1 MGEITKISTAN
12 HEECYFKTRS
22 SNSRRSFWFGLHQKF
37 FISNAV
43 FVKWKTAV
51 YFLCTSKSGIF
62 HISNDENTGKEGD
75 VDTKNSQDIMSK
87 KFLNASDICELMQV
101 SRSTAYRIMK
111 TLNDELDKKGKIT
124 VAGRIPAK
132 YFFERVYM

>member
-1 MGEITKISTAN
+1 MCTA
-12 HEECYFKTRS
+12 
-22 SNSRRSFWFGLHQKF
+22 
-37 FISNAV
+37 
-43 FVKWKTAV
+43 
-51 YFLCTSKSGIF
+51 KSGIS

-75 VDTKNSQDIMSK
+75 MDTKNSQDIMSK
-87 KFLNASDICELMQV
+87 KFLNEADIRELMQV

-111 TLNDELDKKGKIT
+111 KLNDELNQKGKIT

>member
-1 MGEITKISTAN
+1 
-12 HEECYFKTRS
+12 
-22 SNSRRSFWFGLHQKF
+22 
-37 FISNAV
+37 
-43 FVKWKTAV
+43 
-51 YFLCTSKSGIF
+51 LCTSKSGIS

-75 VDTKNSQDIMSK
+75 MDTKNSQDIMSK
-87 KFLNASDICELMQV
+87 KFLNEADIRELMQV

-111 TLNDELDKKGKIT
+111 KLNDELNQKGKIT

>member
-1 MGEITKISTAN
+1 M
-12 HEECYFKTRS
+12 
-22 SNSRRSFWFGLHQKF
+22 
-37 FISNAV
+37 
-43 FVKWKTAV
+43 

-62 HISNDENTGKEGD
+62 HISNDENTGKEVD
-75 VDTKNSQDIMSK
+75 MDTKKSQDIMSK

-124 VAGRIPAK
+124 VAGKIPAK

>member
-1 MGEITKISTAN
+1 
-12 HEECYFKTRS
+12 
-22 SNSRRSFWFGLHQKF
+22 
-37 FISNAV
+37 
-43 FVKWKTAV
+43 V
-51 YFLCTSKSGIF
+51 YFLCTSKSGIS

-75 VDTKNSQDIMSK
+75 MDTKNSQDIMSK
-87 KFLNASDICELMQV
+87 KFLNEADIRELMQV

-111 TLNDELDKKGKIT
+111 KLNDELNQKGKIT

>member
-1 MGEITKISTAN
+1 M
-12 HEECYFKTRS
+12 
-22 SNSRRSFWFGLHQKF
+22 
-37 FISNAV
+37 
-43 FVKWKTAV
+43 
-51 YFLCTSKSGIF
+51 CTSKSGIS

-75 VDTKNSQDIMSK
+75 MDTKNSQDIMSK
-87 KFLNASDICELMQV
+87 KFLNEADIRELMQV

-111 TLNDELDKKGKIT
+111 KLNDELNQKGKIT